1 MKKIEAKDLITVGI
15 FTAIYFAL
23 FFACG
28 MLGYIPILY
37 ALLPLIL
44 PIVCGIP
51 YMLFLTRV
59 KSFGMVTLMGIIVGG
74 MMVLTGHT
82 FVPLI
87 GGVVCGF
94 CADLIFKAGKYQS
107 KKCSVIGYSVFSLW
121 IMGMLVPYWVMR
133 DAFFEM
139 FVKSMGEEY
148 TRAVLN
154 IFDKIAWGFPIMCII
169 GGVIGAFLGFAVL
182 RKHFKK
188 AGIA

>member
-28 MLGYIPILY
+28 MLGYVPLLY
-37 ALLPLIL
+37 ALLPLML

-59 KSFGMVTLMGIIVGG
+59 KSFGMVTIMGIIIGG

-87 GGVVCGF
+87 GGVVCGV
-94 CADLIFKAGKYQS
+94 CADLIFKVGKYKS
-107 KKCSVIGYSVFSLW
+107 KKCSVIGYAVFSLW

-133 DAFFEM
+133 DTFVGM
-139 FVKSMGEEY
+139 FSKSMGEEY
-148 TRAVLN
+148 TQAVMV
-154 IFDKIAWGFPIMCII
+154 IFDKIAWTFPIMCII
-169 GGVIGAFLGFAVL
+169 GGVIGAFLGL
-182 RKHFKK
+182 SILKKHFKK